1 MSGTAVRHRSLGKA
15 LSDRSAELRS
25 PEVVMAPTQLGAAR
39 LTRYSFS
46 RTLLRRAAR
55 EGWRSRLVELDM
67 DAEGRGHAIYRTD
80 IDGREFDFV
89 AFTTTLDESLHT
101 DRVVASAWEVSAA
114 LVDGAVDDAYLAELR
129 ESVPLQE
136 SARLDPRV
144 LVLTRGNRSVRF
156 YDYLVDRL
164 ADGLQ
169 PEAEKVA
176 DAGYILRS
184 TAFYGNGKFGMRSY
198 LGYPEGHPLRVPYR
212 AQFLCAWLF
221 RELGYDQVE
230 HCARARSGDSA
241 ARFDGEWRRYFGLG
255 NATGLGL
262 VPYAFKHPRVL
273 NAWAGVR
280 ELALANVRA
289 LPGTP
294 ERLTDLRRWIGRAIT
309 HFSSLGGGDRPPW
322 LGPASL
328 AERARL
334 VEAHLVEVADR
345 SAPFDALFRWAE
357 AHDVETCELVASLLI
372 ELDEGLD
379 DDEVD
384 RLLRVDEEVEVDP
397 LTTVDTLRHLLV
409 ERYGWLDDCDLDAP
423 SGRRYWWVVSDNNEE
438 PRRAEH
444 TVLDPE
450 HHEVAIDMAHRLH
463 ALRRTLTDL
472 PGDISIGTLL
482 VDHPG
487 HGNAVKR
494 LLGSDQ
500 PYGEPHDNACASD
513 YLPLE
518 LQRFQLAMYGMDN
531 FSPKS
536 TDWLRVTLFQGAPRI
551 DNLSPATTDD
561 WVWPPRPTEGS
572 P

>member
-1 MSGTAVRHRSLGKA
+1 MSEAAVRLRSLGEA
-15 LSDRSAELRS
+15 LAERRSELR
-25 PEVVMAPTQLGAAR
+25 PPGVVMAPQQLGAAR

-67 DAEGRGHAIYRTD
+67 DAEGRGHAVYRTD
-80 IDGREFDFV
+80 IDDHRFDFV

-101 DRVVASAWEVSAA
+101 DRVIAPAWEVTGA
-114 LVDGAVDDAYLAELR
+114 LVDGAVDDAHLAELR
-129 ESVPLQE
+129 EALPLQE
-136 SARLDPRV
+136 AARLDPRV

-156 YDYLVDRL
+156 YDYLVQRL
-164 ADGLQ
+164 ADGRQ
-169 PEAEKVA
+169 PEADKVA

-212 AQFLCAWLF
+212 AQFLCAWMF

-230 HCARARSGDSA
+230 HCARARGGDSA
-241 ARFDGEWRRYFGLG
+241 VRFDGAWGRYFGLG

-262 VPYAFKHPRVL
+262 VSYAFKHPRVL

-294 ERLTDLRRWIGRAIT
+294 ERLALLRRWIDRAVT
-309 HFSSLGGGDRPPW
+309 HFSTLGADDRPPW
-322 LGPASL
+322 LGPASIT
-328 AERARL
+328 ERARL
-334 VEAHLVEVADR
+334 IGARLDEVADEP
-345 SAPFDALFRWAE
+345 APFDALFRWAE
-357 AHDVETCELVASLLI
+357 THDVETCELVVSLLI

-384 RLLRVDEEVEVDP
+384 QLLRVDEEVVVDP
-397 LTTVDTLRHLLV
+397 LTTVDVLRQLLD
-409 ERYGWLDDCDLDAP
+409 ERYDWLDDLDTP
-423 SGRRYWWVVSDNNEE
+423 TGNHYCWVVSDNADE
-438 PRRAEH
+438 PRRVERDA
-444 TVLDPE
+444 LDVD
-450 HHEVAIDMAHRLH
+450 HHEVAIDMARRLH
-463 ALRRTLTDL
+463 ALCRTLEGL
-472 PGDISIGTLL
+472 PGDTAVGTLL
-482 VDHPG
+482 AEHPG

-494 LLGSDQ
+494 LLGGDH
-500 PYGEPHDNACASD
+500 PYGEPRDNACAAG

-531 FSPKS
+531 YSPKS

-551 DNLSPATTDD
+551 DDLGPATTDD

>member
-1 MSGTAVRHRSLGKA
+1 MSETAVRHSSLDEM
-15 LSDRSAELRS
+15 LSDRRADLRS

-39 LTRYSFS
+39 LTRYSFT

-55 EGWRSRLVELDM
+55 DGWRSRLVEFDM
-67 DAEGRGHAIYRTD
+67 DAEGRGHAVYRTD
-80 IDGREFDFV
+80 IDGRQFDFV

-101 DRVVASAWEVSAA
+101 DRVIAPAWEVSGA
-114 LVDGAVDDAYLAELR
+114 LVEGTVDDAYLARLR

-136 SARLDPRV
+136 AARLDPRV

-164 ADGLQ
+164 AGGLQ
-169 PEAEKVA
+169 PEADKVA

-198 LGYPEGHPLRVPYR
+198 PGLSEEHPLQAPYR

-221 RELGYDQVE
+221 RELGYEQVE
-230 HCARARSGDSA
+230 HCARARGGDSA
-241 ARFDGEWRRYFGLG
+241 ARFDGDWRNYFGLG

-262 VPYAFKHPRVL
+262 VPYAFKHPRIL

-280 ELALANVRA
+280 ELALANVRT

-294 ERLTDLRRWIGRAIT
+294 ERLAALRRWTDRAVA
-309 HFSSLGGGDRPPW
+309 HFSALGGDDRPPW

-328 AERARL
+328 ALRAQLVATRL
-334 VEAHLVEVADR
+334 NEVADGP
-345 SAPFDALFRWAE
+345 APFDALFRWAE
-357 AHDVETCELVASLLI
+357 SHDVETCELVVSLLI
-372 ELDEGLD
+372 ELDEGLA

-384 RLLRVDEEVEVDP
+384 RLLTVDEEVEVDP
-397 LTTVDTLRHLLV
+397 LATVDTLRRLFT
-409 ERYGWLDDCDLDAP
+409 ERYGWLDDLDLDSPA
-423 SGRRYWWVVSDNNEE
+423 GRHFWWVVSDNSDE
-438 PRRAEH
+438 PRRCERTA
-444 TVLDPE
+444 LDPG
-450 HHEVAIDMAHRLH
+450 HHEVAIDVARRL
-463 ALRRTLTDL
+463 LDLLRTLDDL
-472 PGDISIGTLL
+472 PGDTAAGTLL
-482 VDHPG
+482 ADHPG

-494 LLGSDQ
+494 LLGSGQ
-500 PYGEPHDNACASD
+500 PYGEPRDNACAAGF
-513 YLPLE
+513 LPLE

-551 DNLSPATTDD
+551 DDLSPTTTDD
-561 WVWPPRPTEGS
+561 WVWPQRPTEGS